1 MFIIVVV
8 VVAAVAVLMVVF
20 IIVVVVMMAVAVLVV
35 VFIFVVAV
43 VRTFERLLFKL
54 IHLFVESIA
63 VLHGGEQFGAGELLP
78 GGGDQRGL
86 CVVRAHQLHRPCE
99 LFLAGDVGM
108 GEDYAVGSFD
118 LVVEE
123 LAEVLHVHLTLC
135 RVHYCGVGVYFA
147 VL

>member
-1 MFIIVVV
+1 M
-8 VVAAVAVLMVVF
+8 
-20 IIVVVVMMAVAVLVV
+20 
-35 VFIFVVAV
+35 
-43 VRTFERLLFKL
+43 
-54 IHLFVESIA
+54 
-63 VLHGGEQFGAGELLP
+63 LHGGEQFGAGELLP